1 MFGSPAHGKLKADHW
16 RTVCTISMMITLVRV
31 WSSST
36 ATPGEHKLLENFIH
50 LVIAVDLAT
59 RRSMD
64 AERARLFDFYMLEYL
79 RTLRELF
86 DHDLVPNHHLS
97 LHLATCLLLFGPV
110 RGTWGYPFERYN
122 GIIQRLNTNNHISE
136 SFVRRSMLSTC

>member
-1 MFGSPAHGKLKADHW
+1 
-16 RTVCTISMMITLVRV
+16 
-31 WSSST
+31 
-36 ATPGEHKLLENFIH
+36 
-50 LVIAVDLAT
+50 
-59 RRSMD
+59 MD